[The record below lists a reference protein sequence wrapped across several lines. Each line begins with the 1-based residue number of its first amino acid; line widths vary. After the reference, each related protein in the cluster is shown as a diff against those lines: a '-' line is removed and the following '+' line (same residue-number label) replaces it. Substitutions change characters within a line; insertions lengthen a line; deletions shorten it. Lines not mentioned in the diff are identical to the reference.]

1 MSQDSLDKLE
11 QSIIQS
17 TLKDEIINLKDRVIK
32 NLQDENGSLK
42 VTFEKLENRFAT
54 VESNYDGLAQH
65 GRRNIVVFS
74 GISENAPDNKLQSTV
89 ILVLSNIDVEVEPR
103 DIEACNQIGKS
114 ASKTHKTI
122 VKFANKKRFQLIKKA
137 FEIEK

>member
-17 TLKDEIINLKDRVIK
+17 TLKDEIINLKVRVIK
-32 NLQDENGSLK
+32 NLQDENGNLK
-42 VTFEKLENRFAT
+42 LTFEKLENRFAI

-65 GRRNIVVFS
+65 GRCNIVAFS
-74 GISENAPDNKLQSTV
+74 GISENAPDNKLQRTV

-122 VKFANKKRFQLIKKA
+122 AKFANRKRFQLIKKA

>member
-17 TLKDEIINLKDRVIK
+17 TLKDEIINLKVRVIK

-54 VESNYDGLAQH
+54 VESNYDGLAQR